1 MRFLLVV
8 CFAVAVAGAAYVIT
22 APGYTIAQSCAVTNT
37 CP

>member
-8 CFAVAVAGAAYVIT
+8 CFAVAVAGGAYVIT
-22 APGYTIAQSCAVTNT
+22 APNDTIAQGCVQTNT